1 MTQGPL
7 TLTRVQTD
15 GYGRKCKKGT
25 EVVYGNFLEPVDEE
39 FTPGHYWTDVRECLR
54 ASTVAQCASYVRT
67 LLYSGAMVVH
77 AGTEAIV
84 PVTRIVGVRTRAD
97 GAKVARP
104 TLVEKVPQDEWPA
117 DLFDDE
123 FTVTREVE
131 GRQTQVMPEVTALPS
146 LEFDRLLEEVRAER
160 AESA

>member
-1 MTQGPL
+1 
-7 TLTRVQTD
+7 
-15 GYGRKCKKGT
+15 
-25 EVVYGNFLEPVDEE
+25 
-39 FTPGHYWTDVRECLR
+39 
-54 ASTVAQCASYVRT
+54 
-67 LLYSGAMVVH
+67 MVVH